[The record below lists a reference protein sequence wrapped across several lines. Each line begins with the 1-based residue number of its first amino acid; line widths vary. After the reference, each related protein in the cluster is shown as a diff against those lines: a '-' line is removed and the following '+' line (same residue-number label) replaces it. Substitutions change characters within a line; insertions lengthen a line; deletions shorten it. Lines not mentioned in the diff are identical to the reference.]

1 MKTLLIYNSIDE
13 PLRYAILEGDRSN
26 VHGAIINGCSDEE
39 KAKAACNLLFSETG
53 EYQIEMTE
61 DISLVESKKWDKVA
75 VVTFLP

>member
-1 MKTLLIYNSIDE
+1 MKTLLIYNSIEE
-13 PLRYAILEGDRSN
+13 PLRYAVLDGDHSN

-39 KAKAACNLLFSETG
+39 KEQAACNLLFSETG

-61 DISLVESKKWDKVA
+61 DIFLVESKKWDKVA